1 MQDPLAALPHIL
13 SAYDVLL
20 TPFYFLLLLFWII
33 RWKKK
38 HYQQS
43 PLKKYIIPA
52 FVIKTFSCIL
62 LSFLYEFYYGYSD
75 AHNYFT
81 GATEI
86 WNATKHNPIYGLEL
100 VFKPIE
106 KWSPAAMEF
115 GQYMSKPSF
124 VAGITNMFRI
134 SGFIGMFCFGT
145 YLPIA
150 LVISL
155 LSFIGS
161 WKICLVFAEEFP
173 VYANKIA
180 FTCLFAPS
188 FIFWSTNIMKDPLC
202 IFGLGLCVSA
212 LYSLMKGRF
221 KLIHLFEMIAGALIM
236 LSLKSYIFYLF
247 CIAACFSI
255 YIHLVTRVAVKL
267 KIFLRMGLLLVMFFI
282 VSLAVWQ
289 KSYFAEAFSGD
300 FMNEVTTIQNSQ
312 IDAGG
317 SLYIL
322 RGVDD
327 LSFRGIIKTYI
338 NSLNVALFRPYPWE
352 IPNLIATA
360 NAIESFAVLLVS
372 FYLLIKLK
380 IFGFFKLAFQ
390 NRILAFA
397 LLFTLLLAPL
407 AGLVSFNF
415 GTLVRYKTPIVPFY
429 YTFLAIA
436 YYKTKEKRDRL
447 NVLDKI

>member
-13 SAYDVLL
+13 SAYDAFL
-20 TPFYFLLLLFWII
+20 TPFYFLLLLFWVI

-38 HYQQS
+38 HYDHS
-43 PLKKYIIPA
+43 PLKKFIIPA
-52 FVIKTFSCIL
+52 FVIKAFSCIL
-62 LSFLYEFYYGYSD
+62 LSLLYEFYYGYSD

-124 VAGITNMFRI
+124 VAGITNMFKI

-173 VYANKIA
+173 AYAKKIA

-212 LYSLMKGRF
+212 LYNLMKGRF
-221 KLIHLFEMIAGALIM
+221 KFSNLLEMIAGAVIM

-247 CIAACFSI
+247 CIAACFAI
-255 YIHLVTRVAVKL
+255 YIHLVTSLAIKFKVFIR
-267 KIFLRMGLLLVMFFI
+267 IGLLLVVFLGAGI
-282 VSLAVWQ
+282 AILE
-289 KSYFAEAFSGD
+289 KNYFVEAFSGD
-300 FMNEVTTIQNSQ
+300 FMNEVKIIQITQ

-322 RGVDD
+322 PGVDD
-327 LSFRGIIKTYI
+327 LSFIGIVKTYI

-352 IPNLIATA
+352 IPNLIAIA
-360 NAIESFAVLLVS
+360 NAMESFAVLLLS

-380 IFGFFKLAFQ
+380 IFGFFKFAFQ

-407 AGLVSFNF
+407 AGLVSFSF
-415 GTLVRYKTPIVPFY
+415 GTLVRYKAPMVPFY
-429 YTFLAIA
+429 YTYLAVA
-436 YYKTKEKRDRL
+436 YLKTKEK
-447 NVLDKI
+447 KIS